1 MKILDL
7 IKLNEPNKNSLQ
19 DRLWHRKI
27 KDRIHWNY
35 RKIEGRISS
44 GKAKNVTHWKRFETS
59 TTNTGERRIN
69 SMSEGLKQSYTC

>member
-7 IKLNEPNKNSLQ
+7 IKLDKPDKNSLQ
-19 DRLWHRKI
+19 GRLWYRKI

-44 GKAKNVTHWKRFETS
+44 RKARNANHCKRFEIS
-59 TTNTGERRIN
+59 TTNAGETRIN
-69 SMSEGLKQSYTC
+69 STSEDLKQSYTC

>member
-44 GKAKNVTHWKRFETS
+44 RKTKNATLWKSFETS
-59 TTNTGERRIN
+59 TTNAGEKGIN
-69 SMSEGLKQSYTC
+69 SVSEDLK